1 MTGTLEPLVLD
12 LVEWVGQVPR
22 PHRDVMDV
30 WRTSCPRLTVW
41 EEAVDRGYVARDWD
55 PAQGAII
62 VLTPLGRAFLDAKGR
77 PLSAGSA
84 GDGRSSIS
92 VSRCPPLC

>member
-1 MTGTLEPLVLD
+1 MMDTLEPLVLD
-12 LVEWVGQVPR
+12 LVEWVWKVPR
-22 PHRDVMDV
+22 THRDLMDV

-55 PAQGAII
+55 PAQGAIV

-77 PLSAGSA
+77 RPPADSAA
-84 GDGRSSIS
+84 DGRGSIS
-92 VSRCPPLC
+92 VSRGPPLC